1 MTQQMFLAKALYD
14 NIAESPD
21 ELAFRRGDVLTVTEL
36 NTGGL
41 DGWCLCSL
49 RGKQGIAPRNRLKIL
64 SGMSDYSTGDES
76 LTSSSNNLTSSH
88 SWESS
93 LQKPVSSTEKTS
105 TSLDLYDE
113 PNRSLQDYDV
123 PPSRH
128 FPKEQLKMSEM
139 QLPNTNPSSLKRL
152 SNDSNQNMQHNNLES
167 SFYDTPQSM
176 HQVAG
181 NEDNMYDVPQFLI
194 KTSTDNHS
202 NRSSILSNAS
212 NDSSLTAA
220 SSTSNVSSHRS
231 STAPS
236 ICDSARSSLDVSS
249 QELYDTPPRSTH
261 NAKQLSTDSGLD
273 VYDTPPKAKLAS
285 PASVIE
291 DYDFPKGKKI
301 DFGVPKVTSLH
312 QHHTEK
318 NKSKE
323 HAIDDVYDI
332 PKNNAPRVQMKTCG
346 GKVSFIS
353 SMDSPVTPNE
363 PLCVYDIPPQVTRD
377 SVISARSDSSEEG
390 QRLSTCSI
398 DSRGSFTE
406 IPTYDELPLEMDAA
420 LEFLTRLQ
428 QDIQKTASKFLGFVS
443 STWRKKESLQTKLY
457 EIKIAVTG
465 VKSSLAE
472 YIKFSQGTLANAS
485 KLPDRKL
492 VNKLYK
498 QLNPLQNSYQ
508 LISSALKNLD
518 EVKWQ
523 TDILAEPLDSS
534 KSDDLGQIATL
545 CKDLSSNAR
554 KLASLIQGNST
565 LLFPRTQDL
574 NRTAEVI
581 ISSEDSAAAKP
592 PIGPKSEAGSKQ
604 RAKMVQQRPL
614 PPPPTLERPLPP
626 TPIEDQMNSLRL
638 RFQEKGDNF
647 VNEDAEKEDIYAND
661 SNEWVREYDYV
672 HLESRD
678 IAAQLKAK
686 EERVQNFEKDGS
698 PSESEHEHS
707 KDSSE
712 DPYELKLEAD
722 LEELDNSK
730 QDVIDNASF
739 DIDNLLEQDVKT
751 PVNANT
757 DSDMFLLDK
766 EEAVNMETEQLDP
779 NDKQVL
785 VFYSGQMETH
795 STLLSNALDAFF
807 CCVESNE
814 PPKVFISHSKFV
826 IVSAH
831 KLVYIGDT
839 LHRNIMHT
847 IVKNKIMKCANQ
859 LCDCLKQSVSATKL
873 AALQYPSVPAVQEMV
888 DRVVEVS
895 KAAHNLKV
903 VISQASSL

>member
-64 SGMSDYSTGDES
+64 SGMSDYCGDGS
-76 LTSSSNNLTSSH
+76 LTSSSTNLISSQ
-88 SWESS
+88 SWETS
-93 LQKPVSSTEKTS
+93 LQESVSSKEKS
-105 TSLDLYDE
+105 SSDLYDE

-123 PPSRH
+123 PPSRY
-128 FPKEQLKMSEM
+128 FPKEQPMMTDLQLKTT
-139 QLPNTNPSSLKRL
+139 NTTSLKRL
-152 SNDSNQNMQHNNLES
+152 SSDSIQNMQHNNVES
-167 SFYDTPQSM
+167 SFYDTPPSV
-176 HQVAG
+176 HQVVG
-181 NEDNMYDVPQFLI
+181 SEDNMYDVPQLLV
-194 KTSTDNHS
+194 KTSSDNHS

-220 SSTSNVSSHRS
+220 SSASNVSSHRS

-249 QELYDTPPRSTH
+249 QELYDTPPRPTH
-261 NAKQLSTDSGLD
+261 CTKQLSTDSGLD

-285 PASVIE
+285 PASLIE

-301 DFGVPKVTSLH
+301 DFGLPKVPSSN
-312 QHHTEK
+312 QHHTE
-318 NKSKE
+318 KSKE
-323 HAIDDVYDI
+323 HAIDDVYDV
-332 PKNNAPRVQMKTCG
+332 PRNNAPRVQMKTCG

-353 SMDSPVTPNE
+353 SLDSPVAPNE
-363 PLCVYDIPPQVTRD
+363 PVCVYDIPPQVTRD
-377 SVISARSDSSEEG
+377 SVISARSDSSEES

-398 DSRGSFTE
+398 DSRGSFSE

-443 STWRKKESLQTKLY
+443 STWRKKESLQSKLY

-465 VKSSLAE
+465 VKNSLAE
-472 YIKFSQGTLANAS
+472 YIKFAQGTLANAS
-485 KLPDRKL
+485 KLPDKKL

-498 QLNPLQNSYQ
+498 QLNPLQNSFQ
-508 LISSALKNLD
+508 LISGALKNLD

-574 NRTAEVI
+574 NR
-581 ISSEDSAAAKP
+581 SSEVSLSSDDSAAAKP

-626 TPIEDQMNSLRL
+626 TPMEDQMNSLRL
-638 RFQEKGDNF
+638 RFQEKGDNY

-661 SNEWVREYDYV
+661 SSEWVREYDYV

-686 EERVQNFEKDGS
+686 EERVQSFEKDGS

-707 KDSSE
+707 KDGSE

-730 QDVIDNASF
+730 QDIVDNASF

-766 EEAVNMETEQLDP
+766 DEAVKMENEQLDP

-795 STLLSNALDAFF
+795 STLLTNALDAFF